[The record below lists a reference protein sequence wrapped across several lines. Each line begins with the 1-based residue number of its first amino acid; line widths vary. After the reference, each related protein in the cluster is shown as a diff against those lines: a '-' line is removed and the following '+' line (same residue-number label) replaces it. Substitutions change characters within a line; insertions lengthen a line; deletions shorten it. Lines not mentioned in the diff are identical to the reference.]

1 MNKNTRISVQTPV
14 GITEERDTR
23 EGVGQGTLE
32 GSIVSAVNLDKGV
45 DDFFRDSEYEV
56 SYGELSLQP
65 LLYQDDVARLAND
78 LESAQMGNNRMETM
92 AETKLLDF
100 NLEKSFFILKKSR
113 QELEKQL
120 AVNPL
125 QLCGAN
131 MKQEEQA
138 KYLGD
143 YMSSQGLAESI
154 SVTVKKRKGM

>member
-1 MNKNTRISVQTPV
+1 MNKNTRISVQSPV
-14 GITEERDTR
+14 GITEERDTD

-56 SYGELSLQP
+56 NYGELSLQP
-65 LLYQDDVARLAND
+65 LLYQDYVARLAND

-100 NLEKSFFILKKSR
+100 NLDKSCFILMVDKKSR

-131 MKQEEQA
+131 TTI
-138 KYLGD
+138 L
-143 YMSSQGLAESI
+143 L
-154 SVTVKKRKGM
+154 